1 MAEILWGNQLAEE
14 YKSTFKEEINRLK
27 QANKRIPKLVV
38 ILVGS
43 DPASAVYVKNK
54 EKACQEIGMLSD
66 VIKLTENT
74 KEIELLSIIERLN
87 NDNNVDGILVQ
98 LPLPKH
104 LDSNVVINT
113 IAVSKDVD
121 GLHPLN
127 VGRAQLKQAA
137 LLPCTP
143 LGVMALI
150 KSINYD
156 LSGKH
161 AVVVGRS
168 NLVGMPIAML
178 LQQANAT
185 VTICHSYTKDLK
197 QICKQAD
204 LLVVAVGKPQLITRE
219 YVKANA
225 VVIDVGTSKGI
236 DNKLHGDVD
245 FDDVKDVASF
255 ITPMPKGVGPMTIT
269 MLLSN
274 TLKAYYM
281 REKHHGI

>member
-1 MAEILWGNQLAEE
+1 MAEILWGNQLAQE
-14 YKSTFKEEINRLK
+14 YKKTFKKEINRLK

-38 ILVGS
+38 ILIGS
-43 DPASAVYVKNK
+43 DPASAVYVNNK
-54 EKACQEIGMLSD
+54 EKACQEIGMLSE
-66 VIKLTENT
+66 VIKLAENT
-74 KEIELLSIIERLN
+74 KEAKLLEIIEKLN
-87 NDNNVDGILVQ
+87 EDSNVDGILVQ

-127 VGRAQLKQAA
+127 VGRAQLKQEA

-143 LGVMALI
+143 LGIMALI
-150 KSINYD
+150 KSIDYD

-168 NLVGMPIAML
+168 NLVGMPVAML

-185 VTICHSYTKDLK
+185 VTICHSYTRNLK
-197 QICKQAD
+197 EVCKQAD
-204 LLVVAVGKPQLITRE
+204 LLVVAVGKPQLITKE
-219 YVKANA
+219 YVKSNA

-245 FDDVKDVASF
+245 FDDVKDIASY

-274 TLKAYYM
+274 TLKAYQT
-281 REKHHGI
+281 REEQHGI

>member
-1 MAEILWGNQLAEE
+1 MAEILWGNQLAQE
-14 YKSTFKEEINRLK
+14 YKKTFKKEINRLK

-38 ILVGS
+38 ILIGS
-43 DPASAVYVKNK
+43 DPASAVYVNNK
-54 EKACQEIGMLSD
+54 EKACQEIGMLSE
-66 VIKLTENT
+66 VIKLAENT
-74 KEIELLSIIERLN
+74 KEAKLLEIIEKLN
-87 NDNNVDGILVQ
+87 EDSNVDGILVQ

-127 VGRAQLKQAA
+127 VGRAQLKQEA

-143 LGVMALI
+143 LGIMALI
-150 KSINYD
+150 KSIDYD

-168 NLVGMPIAML
+168 NLVGMPVAML

-185 VTICHSYTKDLK
+185 VTICHSYTRNLK
-197 QICKQAD
+197 EVCKQAD
-204 LLVVAVGKPQLITRE
+204 LLVVAVGKPQLITKD
-219 YVKANA
+219 YVKSNA
-225 VVIDVGTSKGI
+225 VVIDVGTRKGR

-245 FDDVKDVASF
+245 FDDVKDIASY

-274 TLKAYYM
+274 TLKAYQT
-281 REKHHGI
+281 REEQHGI